1 MRPVQIIFVLA
12 CLTLS
17 LLHPSAAYAQSAAD
31 YNANGTEFYEARE
44 WKAAIDAF
52 TLALQLDPDNKI
64 IRTNLSNAFQA
75 HAGDLAKTGDYGTAI
90 AQLEDTIQLDPV
102 NPKPLLQLGAYYL
115 HEGFVPDAI
124 FRLEEAIELA
134 PGDVDAHFL
143 LGEAYYKDNDARSA
157 LEQWDWVREADPGR
171 PGLAER
177 VETARREERVE
188 ADFAGRSS
196 RHFNVSYNREAE
208 GALVRE
214 VLEHLESAYRE
225 IGRTLGRAYP
235 PAPIQVSL
243 YTVKGFIESTQLDE
257 HVGAVYDGTK
267 IRCPVIDGQGARLPT
282 EELRRRLYHEYVH
295 VVVHH
300 LAKNNVPWWLNE
312 GLAETFSS
320 DLKDSEIKL
329 LQRARKSDSL
339 FRLSDLSE
347 SQLDE
352 RQVAALTLA
361 YKQSHA
367 TVEFLKQRF
376 GTRRFA
382 TLLAALAEGEDPE
395 VALRRSFRYSYRT
408 LELAVANFI
417 ENG

>member
-1 MRPVQIIFVLA
+1 MRPVQTIFLPV
-12 CLTLS
+12 CLVLS
-17 LLHPSAAYAQSAAD
+17 LLAPAAVYAQSAAVH
-31 YNANGTEFYEARE
+31 NANGAELYAARE
-44 WKAAIDAF
+44 WNTAIDAF
-52 TLALQLDPDNKI
+52 SQALQLEPDNKV

-75 HAGDLAKTGDYGTAI
+75 YAGELAKAGDYVTALT
-90 AQLEDTIQLDPV
+90 QLEDVIQFDPE
-102 NPKPLLQLGAYYL
+102 NPRPLVQLGAYYL
-115 HEGFVPDAI
+115 HEGFVDYAI

-143 LGEAYYKDNDARSA
+143 LGEAYYKDNDASSA
-157 LEQWDWVREADPGR
+157 IEQWDWVRESDPGR
-171 PGLAER
+171 DGLAER
-177 VETARREERVE
+177 IETARREERVE

-214 VLEHLESAYRE
+214 VLDHLESAYRE

-243 YTVKGFIESTQLDE
+243 YTIEGFLESTQLDE
-257 HVGAVYDGTK
+257 HVGAVFDGTK
-267 IRCPVIDGQGARLPT
+267 IRCPVIDGKGVRLPA

-300 LAKNNVPWWLNE
+300 LAKNKVPWWLNE
-312 GLAETFSS
+312 GLAETFSR
-320 DLKDSEIKL
+320 DLTDSEIRL
-329 LQRARKSDSL
+329 LQRARKQDSL
-339 FRLSDLSE
+339 FHLSELSE
-347 SQLDE
+347 SQLGQRE
-352 RQVAALTLA
+352 LAALTVA

-367 TVEFLKQRF
+367 TVSFLRQR

-382 TLLAALAEGEDPE
+382 TLLAALANGEDPE